1 MSLLS
6 ALPTKGIIT
15 QNYDK
20 LVEKAVACVNI
31 ASRRKKMRSGGG
43 AAELS
48 CLPYRPIK
56 GAGNWLLK
64 MHGCVSRVEDIVI
77 TSKDFESFENGK
89 RT

>member
-1 MSLLS
+1 
-6 ALPTKGIIT
+6 
-15 QNYDK
+15 
-20 LVEKAVACVNI
+20 
-31 ASRRKKMRSGGG
+31 MRSGGG